1 MHLLLDSVAFVNFLH
16 HLFTDFSY
24 VVIQSVSGTTS
35 THVVFNYFH
44 FTASFR
50 RVYVS
55 NIKKHSSAAICG
67 LRNGDRIIE
76 VNGVP
81 IQTLTYE
88 TILNKIKLH
97 LHHRDLELLVL
108 DKKSLRWYRDRG
120 YPVSSQTLPT
130 IVQIEPMINNINI
143 EPQESVTQRKINSF
157 IGKNPLV
164 F

>member
-1 MHLLLDSVAFVNFLH
+1 MV
-16 HLFTDFSY
+16 T
-24 VVIQSVSGTTS
+24 QSVSGTTS
-35 THVVFNYFH
+35 VHSIFNDFYFII
-44 FTASFR
+44 SFR

-55 NIKKHSSAAICG
+55 NIKKHSSAAVCG

-76 VNGVP
+76 VNGVN

-97 LHHRDLELLVL
+97 LEHRDLELLVL
-108 DKKSLRWYRDRG
+108 DKKSLRWYRDRE

-143 EPQESVTQRKINSF
+143 GKQESTTQKRISSF
-157 IGKNPLV
+157 IGNNPSV
-164 F
+164 FE